1 MILQKTKLTAKQNLD
16 VKRLITECF
25 EYDNASSCIQI
36 DHSMNFYKKMKNWF
50 LYYEKENLIG
60 ISSVFA
66 PMNDEAEISI
76 CVKPNYRNNRICTN
90 LLNFSQK
97 EVDIYK
103 IEKQFIV
110 CDGKSKT
117 GTDIIKNKKLKCHHV
132 EYTLNYQKKVIN
144 HLRFVLDIREGKD
157 IDIPD
162 IAKVCESA
170 FGDSRDN
177 SLNFVKTSFKS
188 SGRKSYVGIYEG
200 QIIASCF
207 IVDEDEFKSIT
218 TLVVKKENQGK
229 GIGKEFLYRIL
240 TEIIERNV
248 AIQIS
253 VDSTNE
259 KAYKLYKDIGF
270 IGSEETGYYS
280 LLKRSNG
287 D

>member
-1 MILQKTKLTAKQNLD
+1 MILQKTKLTTKQNLD
-16 VKRLITECF
+16 VKGLIAECC
-25 EYDNASSCIQI
+25 EYDTASSCIQI
-36 DHSMNFYKKMKNWF
+36 DHSMNFYKKMKNW
-50 LYYEKENLIG
+50 YICYEKGNLIG
-60 ISSVFA
+60 ISSIFS

-76 CVKPNYRNNRICTN
+76 CVKPNYRNNGICTR
-90 LLNFSQK
+90 LLNITQDEIDK
-97 EVDIYK
+97 YK

-110 CDGKSKT
+110 CDRKSKT
-117 GTDIIKNKKLKCHHV
+117 GTDTIGKKKLQCHHV
-132 EYTLNYQKKVIN
+132 EYTLKYQKTIIN
-144 HLRFVLDIREGKD
+144 HLKYVLEIREGKVS
-157 IDIPD
+157 DIPD
-162 IAKVCESA
+162 IANVCESA

-177 SLNFVKTSFKS
+177 ALNFVKTSFES
-188 SGRKSYVGIYEG
+188 PGRESYVGIHENR
-200 QIIASCF
+200 IIASCF
-207 IVDEDEFKSIT
+207 IVDEGEYKSIT
-218 TLVVKKENQGK
+218 TLVVEKENQGK

-253 VDSTNE
+253 VDSTND